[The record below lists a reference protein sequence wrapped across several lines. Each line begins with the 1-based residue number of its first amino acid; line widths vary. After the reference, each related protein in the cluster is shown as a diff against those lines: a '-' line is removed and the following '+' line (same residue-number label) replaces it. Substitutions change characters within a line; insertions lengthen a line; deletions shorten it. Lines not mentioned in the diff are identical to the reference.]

1 MSKPATQQQP
11 GPRSWRE
18 RWYEIIFEADTPGG
32 KLFDVLLLVA
42 ILLSVLVVMVESV
55 PSHREKYRYYLV
67 GAEWFFTLLF
77 TAEYALRIICARR
90 PLRYI
95 FSFYGL
101 VDLLAI
107 LPTYIT
113 LFPAFSGEATAQRLA
128 VIRALRL
135 LRAFRIF
142 KLAQMLSE
150 AKALRQ
156 AIWAARSKIAVFL
169 STVLIAIVIVGSA
182 MHLIEGAGPGEE
194 PTGFDSIPESMYW
207 AVVTMTTVGY
217 GDVSPH
223 HGTGQAA
230 RGLHDDARLLHDHR
244 ANGHRHRRTGTRR
257 GEGTLAPTFAPSV
270 WPRGTTP
277 TRPTAST
284 AARCCRRRQR
294 ASLLVS
300 WAGFA
305 VLRFAGH
312 GDESDRDD
320 LAAAGG
326 AVLGLP
332 HDHQILEVA
341 TDRQH

>member
-42 ILLSVLVVMVESV
+42 IMLSVLVVMVESV
-55 PSHREKYRYYLV
+55 PSHREKYRAYLV

-77 TAEYALRIICARR
+77 TAEYALRIVCARR

-194 PTGFDSIPESMYW
+194 STGFDSIPESMYW

-217 GDVSPH
+217 GDVSPTTAPGKLLAACMMMLGYCMIIVPTGIVTAELA
-223 HGTGQAA
+223 HGVGK
-230 RGLHDDARLLHDHR
+230 
-244 ANGHRHRRTGTRR
+244 
-257 GEGTLAPTFAPSV
+257 APSTNV
-270 WPRGTTP
+270 CPECMAEGHDADATH
-277 TRPTAST
+277 
-284 AARCCRRRQR
+284 CKYCG
-294 ASLLVS
+294 SLL
-300 WAGFA
+300 
-305 VLRFAGH
+305 
-312 GDESDRDD
+312 
-320 LAAAGG
+320 
-326 AVLGLP
+326 
-332 HDHQILEVA
+332 
-341 TDRQH
+341 